1 MDNLAEHSDRTP
13 TPIVAIDGSTIR
25 RTREAK
31 RLTQLYVASVV
42 GVTTDTISRWEN
54 NRYPS
59 VKRDNAEKLAQALE
73 VSLEEILRREEPPEE
88 PSAELP
94 TPEPPPPRR
103 RFRLAVILL
112 LVGATVL
119 SIVLFRGASS
129 GLRAER
135 TLPPYCAPGQILPVQ
150 VRVERP
156 EEGGSGFILKERIP
170 AGWRFVSANPPVTGE
185 AGEREIKWLVPP
197 GAGTMTF
204 SYTLL
209 SPREIPFKAAVDF
222 GGEVVRSDGGITS
235 REPVAGAAR
244 VTVGGIHWA
253 DVNGDGRIDDNEIM
267 PAYYLT
273 EEMKGLGLDWK
284 TIETIWTG
292 TGYTWN
298 EKMKTFEVVR

>member
-13 TPIVAIDGSTIR
+13 TPIVAIDGTTIR
-25 RTREAK
+25 RIREAK

-73 VSLEEILRREEPPEE
+73 VSLEDILRREGTAEDVPAENQPKFPPL
-88 PSAELP
+88 SRRLLP
-94 TPEPPPPRR
+94 
-103 RFRLAVILL
+103 AIILL
-112 LVGATVL
+112 LAGAAILGV
-119 SIVLFRGASS
+119 VLFRGAAP
-129 GLRAER
+129 GLKAER
-135 TLPPYCAPGQILPVQ
+135 TLPPYCAPGQILPVR
-150 VRVERP
+150 VKVERP
-156 EEGGSGFILKERIP
+156 AEGGSGFILKERIP
-170 AGWRFVSANPPVTGE
+170 AGWRFVSANPRVTGE
-185 AGEREIKWLVPP
+185 AGAREIKWLIPA
-197 GAGTMTF
+197 GAGAMTI

-209 SPREIPFKAAVDF
+209 SPREIPLKTAVDF
-222 GGEVVRSDGGITS
+222 GGEVVRSDEGGTR
-235 REPVAGAAR
+235 REPVGGAAR
-244 VTVGGIHWA
+244 VTVAGIHWA

-292 TGYTWN
+292 AGYTWN
-298 EKMKTFEVVR
+298 DKLKAFEVVR

>member
-13 TPIVAIDGSTIR
+13 TPIVAIDGATIR
-25 RTREAK
+25 RIREAK

-73 VSLEEILRREEPPEE
+73 VSLEDILRREEATEE
-88 PSAELP
+88 IPDENQ
-94 TPEPPPPRR
+94 TEPPLPRR
-103 RFRLAVILL
+103 WLLPAVILL
-112 LVGATVL
+112 LAGASIL
-119 SIVLFRGASS
+119 GIVLFRGTAP
-129 GLRAER
+129 GLKAER
-135 TLPPYCAPGQILPVQ
+135 TLPPYSAPGQILPVQ
-150 VRVERP
+150 VKVERP
-156 EEGGSGFILKERIP
+156 AEGGSGFILKERIP
-170 AGWRFVSANPPVTGE
+170 SGWRFVSATPPVTGE
-185 AGEREIKWLVPP
+185 AGTREIKWLIPA
-197 GAGTMTF
+197 GAGAMTI

-209 SPREIPFKAAVDF
+209 SPREIPLKTAVDF
-222 GGEVVRSDGGITS
+222 GGEVVRSDEGGTR
-235 REPVAGAAR
+235 REPVGGAAR
-244 VTVGGIHWA
+244 VTVAGIHWA

-292 TGYTWN
+292 AGYTWN
-298 EKMKTFEVVR
+298 GKLKTFEVVR